1 MVMVCAVVLSSAGC
15 SARQSAGTD
24 RRQRSLR
31 PAGIPE
37 TGMTFNRFKIGF
49 GSDRQNIRCAKHIR
63 AEEFVEAFKRI
74 MISD

>member
-1 MVMVCAVVLSSAGC
+1 MRGCPVISRLFRQAERRDGQTAAG
-15 SARQSAGTD
+15 R
-24 RRQRSLR
+24 RSLR

-37 TGMTFNRFKIGF
+37 PGMTFNRFKIGF

>member
-1 MVMVCAVVLSSAGC
+1 
-15 SARQSAGTD
+15 
-24 RRQRSLR
+24 
-31 PAGIPE
+31 
-37 TGMTFNRFKIGF
+37 MTFNRFKIGF

>member
-1 MVMVCAVVLSSAGC
+1 
-15 SARQSAGTD
+15 
-24 RRQRSLR
+24 LR

-37 TGMTFNRFKIGF
+37 PGMTFNRFKIGF